1 MDIREN
7 ASAIADRV
15 DHNAVGIDPLTIV
28 TIITQI
34 LPGLLNCFR
43 ENDDVQSPDM
53 KHRLQQ
59 LHERNPGRLLKRVAR
74 NIKRRSEEPLTLQQ
88 ATAMAQATIDH
99 VLNSPAEMIVA
110 CCDECGQRSTELQEL
125 EI

>member
-7 ASAIADRV
+7 ASAIADNV

-28 TIITQI
+28 TILTQI

-43 ENDDVQSPDM
+43 ENDDVNSPDM

-59 LHERNPGRLLKRVAR
+59 LHERNPERLLKRVAK

-88 ATAMAQATIDH
+88 ATAIARATIDH
-99 VLNSPAEMIVA
+99 VLTSPAEMVIE
-110 CCDECGQRSTELQEL
+110 CCEECGQRAAELQES